1 MFYVK
6 TSRCYEENGRVIVK
20 RVERPDGM
28 TEYSLEY
35 MPPIMISDGKYLK
48 EEHLNLTTYTKPCN
62 DVERRFNQTV
72 ELMVEEI
79 RCFRYIQS
87 VKKDFSF
94 LSLNKDV
101 DVIGYFES
109 HGAYKRKEFY
119 AAVKTFKEFC
129 NNSCRFG
136 DVSVA
141 FMTAYREY
149 LLKSTK
155 ADGRRRYSTNT
166 ASGYLKNIMRLL
178 RIAYADHMIDFDPTD
193 EIEGI
198 KWDHTCKRERL
209 TSKEIEAIKYAPFK
223 DEEVKKTVRFDI
235 ACGLRQADLL
245 ALRWENLEREKRRY
259 YMCITIKKTGNNVRI
274 PLSKE
279 AVSILRPIRRK
290 GAIFPTLSPYILN
303 RKVPLLIETAGIDKH
318 ITFHCFR
325 HTFATLQ
332 VNEGTDIYTVSHL
345 LTHANVG
352 TTQIYADIVDK
363 SKRDTVERIKIKSD
377 K

>member
-1 MFYVK
+1 
-6 TSRCYEENGRVIVK
+6 
-20 RVERPDGM
+20 
-28 TEYSLEY
+28 
-35 MPPIMISDGKYLK
+35 
-48 EEHLNLTTYTKPCN
+48 
-62 DVERRFNQTV
+62 
-72 ELMVEEI
+72 
-79 RCFRYIQS
+79 
-87 VKKDFSF
+87 
-94 LSLNKDV
+94 
-101 DVIGYFES
+101 
-109 HGAYKRKEFY
+109 
-119 AAVKTFKEFC
+119 
-129 NNSCRFG
+129 
-136 DVSVA
+136 
-141 FMTAYREY
+141 
-149 LLKSTK
+149 
-155 ADGRRRYSTNT
+155 
-166 ASGYLKNIMRLL
+166 
-178 RIAYADHMIDFDPTD
+178 MIDFDPTD

-223 DEEVKKTVRFDI
+223 DEEVKKAVRFDI

>member
-1 MFYVK
+1 MEK
-6 TSRCYEENGRVIVK
+6 NGRVTIK

-35 MPPIMISDGKYLK
+35 IPPIMISDGKYLK
-48 EEHLNLTTYTKPCN
+48 EERLNLATYTKPCN
-62 DVERRFNQTV
+62 DVERHFNETV

-94 LSLNKDV
+94 LLLNKDI
-101 DVIGYFES
+101 DVIGYFER
-109 HGAYKRKEFY
+109 HGAYKRKECY

-136 DVSVA
+136 DISVA

-149 LLKSTK
+149 LLKSKK
-155 ADGRRRYSTNT
+155 ADGRRRYSSNT
-166 ASGYLKNIMRLL
+166 ASSYLKNIKRLL
-178 RIAYADHMIDFDPTD
+178 RIAYADNLIDFDPTE

-209 TSKEIEAIKYAPFK
+209 TSKEIEAIKLAPFK
-223 DEEVKKTVRFDI
+223 DGEVKKAVRFDI
-235 ACGLRQADLL
+235 ACGLRRADLL

-259 YMCITIKKTGNNVRI
+259 YMCITIKKTGNKVRI

-279 AVSILRPIRRK
+279 AVSILRPIRKK
-290 GAIFPTLSPYILN
+290 GTIFPTLSPYILN
-303 RKVPLLIETAGIDKH
+303 HKVPLLIEAAGIDKH

-325 HTFATLQ
+325 HTFAMQLLDKG
-332 VNEGTDIYTVSHL
+332 VDIPTIAFFLGHKFLGSSLTYLHCTKEHL
-345 LTHANVG
+345 EEAIAKL
-352 TTQIYADIVDK
+352 
-363 SKRDTVERIKIKSD
+363 ER
-377 K
+377 